1 MAATYLVTSAT
12 GHQGGSVVRE
22 LLARNLKVNAY
33 VRDPT
38 STAALKVQAL
48 GATLFKGEFDDEA
61 AIAAA
66 IKGCTGVF
74 LNTFPG
80 FLDPNTEGK
89 HAQKFINA
97 ALQAKTVTTFVAS
110 TVLRPSPEE
119 LAGQETTFPFLSFYY
134 NQKGGVE
141 EAVRKSGIKNTV
153 ILRPGYLGYNVL
165 SPYHGFHFPGYPET
179 HIMTVSYSAE
189 HQLEFL
195 DAADVGKFAAAA
207 FADPESFAGKEIDLF
222 NEKLTVS
229 EVAAI
234 ITKVSGVEVKAGY
247 RGEQETEKIRLEG
260 KMPAIENQIWAKT
273 HPSKRDKKH
282 LEKYG
287 IELDTLEEYLE
298 REKDRLLETLGVKES
313 AEKKTLDAINLG
325 EFSKK

>member
-22 LLARNLKVNAY
+22 LLARNLKVHAY

-38 STAALKVQAL
+38 SAAALKVQSL
-48 GATLFKGEFDDEA
+48 GATLFKGEFDDDA

-89 HAQKFINA
+89 HAQKFIDA
-97 ALQAKTVTTFVAS
+97 ALQAKTVTTLVAS

-119 LAGQETTFPFLSFYY
+119 LAGQETAFPFLVYYY

-189 HQLEFL
+189 HQLEFF
-195 DAADVGKFAAAA
+195 DAEDIGKFATGA
-207 FADPESFAGKEIDLF
+207 FVNPEKFAGQELDLF

-234 ITKVSGVEVKAGY
+234 ITKVSGVEVKAAY
-247 RGEQETEKIRLEG
+247 RSDEETEKIRKEG
-260 KMPAIENQIWAKT
+260 KVPAIENQIWAQT
-273 HPSKRDKKH
+273 HPSTRDKKH

-287 IELDTLEEYLE
+287 FELGTLEGYLE
-298 REKDRLLETLGVKES
+298 KNKERLLETLGVKEG
-313 AEKKTLDAINLG
+313 EKKTLTVELG
-325 EFSKK
+325 EFSK